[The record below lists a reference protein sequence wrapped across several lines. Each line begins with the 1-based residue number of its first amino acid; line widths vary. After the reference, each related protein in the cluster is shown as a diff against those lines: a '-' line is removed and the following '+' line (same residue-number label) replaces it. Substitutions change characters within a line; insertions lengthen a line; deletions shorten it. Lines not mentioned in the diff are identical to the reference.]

1 MTRAPSTTLIS
12 TTRTPTINRES
23 RHDGRRSRFAGTR
36 TSLTEPSPTSS
47 RTGTRPAVPGIILT
61 DRPDRPRVPGRAV
74 DNLGPPVAA
83 CQTGC
88 VPPRF
93 YLLADVAELLNISA
107 VQARALVTSGDLP
120 AIQVGGRGQGRV
132 EAPPLEGGIPRLFGG
147 TPHPIEGRKSGAARG
162 AP

>member
-83 CQTGC
+83 CQNGC

-120 AIQVGGRGQGRV
+120 AIQVGGRGQWRIEATELEAYIQRMYEETRNRIEERKRV
-132 EAPPLEGGIPRLFGG
+132 
-147 TPHPIEGRKSGAARG
+147 AAG
-162 AP
+162 ET